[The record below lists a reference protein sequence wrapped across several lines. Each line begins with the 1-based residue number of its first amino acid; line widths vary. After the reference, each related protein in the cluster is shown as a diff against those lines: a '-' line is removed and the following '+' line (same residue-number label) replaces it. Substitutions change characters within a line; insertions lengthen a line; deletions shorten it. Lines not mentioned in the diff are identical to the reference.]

1 MDSQNLNH
9 KLKFGQMGL
18 HGHLKDY
25 KCFEIFAA
33 APC

>member
-18 HGHLKDY
+18 HDHLKDY
-25 KCFEIFAA
+25 KCFEIFVA